1 MSRSKT
7 STQNVSCAIAIST
20 LMFAARCFAA
30 DHVPVHY
37 WWAFEEDGDK
47 PGNGFVVIERG
58 GKIAGAHFFL
68 FLPDSPEDQSGR
80 FIQMSHIKQDGKVL
94 LAEIKGLKEPEG
106 TVSHIRI
113 EFRDG
118 FDAGKRVRA
127 EVTDS
132 DLDRS
137 KQRPRD
143 MVFVLQGD
151 QWDDQK

>member
-1 MSRSKT
+1 
-7 STQNVSCAIAIST
+7 
-20 LMFAARCFAA
+20 
-30 DHVPVHY
+30 
-37 WWAFEEDGDK
+37 
-47 PGNGFVVIERG
+47 
-58 GKIAGAHFFL
+58 
-68 FLPDSPEDQSGR
+68 
-80 FIQMSHIKQDGKVL
+80 MSHIKQDGKVL

-118 FDAGKRVRA
+118 FDARKRVRA

>member
-1 MSRSKT
+1 MIYGYQRS
-7 STQNVSCAIAIST
+7 AHFIAFLTGTIV
-20 LMFAARCFAA
+20 LAASARGA
-30 DHVPVHY
+30 DHVPSRS
-37 WWAFEEDGDK
+37 WWAFEADGDK

-58 GKIAGAHFFL
+58 GKVENAHFFI

-94 LAEIKGLKEPEG
+94 LAELKGLEEPEG
-106 TVSHIRI
+106 TVAHLRI

-118 FDAGKRVRA
+118 FDAGKRIRA
-127 EVTDS
+127 VVTDP

-137 KQRPRD
+137 KQRAKD

-151 QWDDQK
+151 QWDGQK